1 MGKNGKSNDCSKSGH
16 VIVEITRPQ
25 KITVKS
31 TATKGARC

>member
-1 MGKNGKSNDCSKSGH
+1 MIAH